1 MTPQPLALTTHDESA
16 SAAGEYLS
24 LRLGQEA
31 YGINLLNIQEI
42 RRHEPCT
49 QIAGAPAS
57 VRGVLDLR
65 GEIVPIVDLRWHFNL
80 PATVTEQTV
89 IVVLKHG
96 AQTFGA
102 IVDAVSDVQKLSDQQ
117 IRPLPPLRSGGLRAD
132 YIRGLAQ
139 LDQDGE
145 QRLLILLDIQPLVR
159 DLSID
164 SSNVAIH

>member
-1 MTPQPLALTTHDESA
+1 MTNSLALTTQQEA
-16 SAAGEYLS
+16 PSAAGEYLS
-24 LRLGQEA
+24 LRLGREA

-49 QIAGAPAS
+49 EIAGAAPE

-65 GEIVPIVDLRWHFNL
+65 GEIVPIVDLRCYFNL
-80 PATVTEQTV
+80 PQAVTDETV

-96 AQTFGA
+96 AKTVGA
-102 IVDAVSDVQKLSDQQ
+102 IVDAVSDVQRLSEQQ
-117 IRPLPPLRSGGLRAD
+117 IRPLPPLHAGGLRAD

-145 QRLLILLDIQPLVR
+145 RRLLILLDIRPLVNE
-159 DLSID
+159 LS
-164 SSNVAIH
+164 SSVVH